1 VPKWTKHSL
10 NLLVFF
16 SIAYQPYKCY
26 DGKYSIKL
34 LYLSEL
40 LLFFCSKQRN
50 ASYGVN
56 SKHYAPAPPPKKP
69 SFWLAKQIARICL
82 RITLIIAQ
90 ICREIAAHNDD
101 LQWLGQDLQQAWW
114 PTKALRFIGQL
125 PLSAAYQNAHIRLR
139 KERLCFSKPA
149 STSTI
154 CGDERSF
161 AANLFGGL
169 RIKVRQFIYVYSPS
183 QE

>member
-1 VPKWTKHSL
+1 MLQLHH
-10 NLLVFF
+10 
-16 SIAYQPYKCY
+16 Q
-26 DGKYSIKL
+26 
-34 LYLSEL
+34 
-40 LLFFCSKQRN
+40 
-50 ASYGVN
+50 
-56 SKHYAPAPPPKKP
+56 KKP

-169 RIKVRQFIYVYSPS
+169 RIKIRQFIFMFNHRRKKSLAVAQMFGWPQNGMSYVALVIYILKEPNRYLEPVFVFLTWGHSALLCNHT
-183 QE
+183 